1 MSFHFYTS
9 EEIKKQIITPTNTL
23 KTHYAHPPNTYKK
36 IETTHWLNY
45 ILYQCKVTTIF
56 GINGILTK
64 EFYSCFFQV
73 LYFRFVTLRV
83 RGQKYGSFGCK
94 LHGYR

>member
-36 IETTHWLNY
+36 NRNNPLAE
-45 ILYQCKVTTIF
+45 LYSLSVQSY
-56 GINGILTK
+56 N
-64 EFYSCFFQV
+64 
-73 LYFRFVTLRV
+73 YFRNK
-83 RGQKYGSFGCK
+83 RGFKKRILLLLFSSITFPFRNPAG
-94 LHGYR
+94 